1 MQHGAKKPKLGRPS
15 LGDAARRCLVAVK
28 LTEVERDRWQ
38 AAAERE
44 GQGVSEWLRA
54 AAELAIARGST
65 R

>member
-1 MQHGAKKPKLGRPS
+1 VPPRKPKVGRPS
-15 LGDAARRCLVAVK
+15 LGDAALRSVVSVK
-28 LTEVERDRWQ
+28 LTDAERAQWQ

-44 GQGVSEWLRA
+44 SLSLSEWLRA